1 MYNKNMKI
9 GLFGGSFD
17 PVHSEHIHLVE
28 EAIKAL
34 ALDRAV
40 IIPSFIAPH
49 KLDGA
54 FSSGNDRFEMAKIAF
69 RTIPN
74 TEVSDYELARGDTS
88 YTYLTAEYYARKYAG
103 AKIYWLVGADMLEN
117 FFFWKY
123 PRRILEFVTLAA
135 CGRGKA
141 DIGFLHEKFRSE
153 FKVDFEEIPFCG
165 KEVSSTRI
173 RVAVAFGKNAEE
185 LPPAVRGYI
194 DEKRLYSHPAITPAL
209 ALEKEARREH
219 SYRVALLAA
228 ELARRYGIPQKK
240 AILASALHDCGKYV
254 PLSSPLLRGFT
265 LPDGV
270 PSPVVHQ
277 FTGAY
282 LAEHRFCIHDEEIL
296 DAIRYHTSGR
306 EEMTDLGKL
315 IFLADMLE
323 EGRDFPGIGELRT
336 ALYRSLDECLLLCFE
351 HQIKYLESNPNGEN
365 QIYSLTKQAYKWLK
379 RQNS

>member
-1 MYNKNMKI
+1 MKI

-17 PVHSEHIHLVE
+17 PVHSEHIRLVGA
-28 EAIKAL
+28 AIGAL
-34 ALDRAV
+34 SLDRAV

-54 FSSGNDRFEMAKIAF
+54 FASGNDRLEMAKIAF
-69 RTIPN
+69 QPIEN
-74 TEVSDYELARGDTS
+74 AEVSDYELLRGDTS
-88 YTYLTAEYYARKYAG
+88 YTYLTAEHFARQYKD

-123 PRRILEFVTLAA
+123 PRRILASVTLAA
-135 CGRGKA
+135 CGRGA
-141 DIGFLHEKFRSE
+141 AGIGNLHEKFRRE
-153 FKVDFEEIPFCG
+153 FGVDFEEIPFSG

-173 RVAVAFGKNAEE
+173 RTAVAFGKDVAE
-185 LPPAVRGYI
+185 LPPAVRCYI
-194 DEKRLYSHPAITPAL
+194 DGKGLYSHPAILPAL
-209 ALEKEARREH
+209 ALEKEERREH

-228 ELARRYGIPQKK
+228 ELAPRYGISQGK
-240 AILASALHDCGKYV
+240 AVLAAALHDCGKYV
-254 PLSSPLLRGFT
+254 PLSSPMLHGFV

-270 PSPVVHQ
+270 PLPVVHQ

-282 LAEHRFCIHDEEIL
+282 LAEHRFGIQDEEIL

-306 EEMTDLGKL
+306 EDMTDLGKL

-323 EGRDFPGIGELRT
+323 EGRAFPGIGELRA

-351 HQIKYLESNPNGEN
+351 HQMKYLASNKNGEN
-365 QIYSLTKQAYKWLK
+365 SVYSLTEKAYKWLK
-379 RQNS
+379 NRNS